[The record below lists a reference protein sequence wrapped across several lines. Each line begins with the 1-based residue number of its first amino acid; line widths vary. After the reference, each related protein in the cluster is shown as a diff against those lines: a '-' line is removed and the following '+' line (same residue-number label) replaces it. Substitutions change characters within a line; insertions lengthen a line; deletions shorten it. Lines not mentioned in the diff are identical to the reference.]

1 MPRSIAQFGDLQTK
15 VLPLRC
21 GGTLVFDRN
30 GNVLHYVA
38 VRVTQERRIGLVDYA
53 EYAAWRASLVETRVI
68 PTTTSASK
76 SAYGLG
82 RGIALGAN
90 LKASCQHYHR
100 QGNS

>member
-1 MPRSIAQFGDLQTK
+1 MAQFGDLQTK

-53 EYAAWRASLVETRVI
+53 EYLARRGRMARLTRGNARDTNHHKRIEERLRTGSRNRAWR
-68 PTTTSASK
+68 
-76 SAYGLG
+76 
-82 RGIALGAN
+82 
-90 LKASCQHYHR
+90 
-100 QGNS
+100 